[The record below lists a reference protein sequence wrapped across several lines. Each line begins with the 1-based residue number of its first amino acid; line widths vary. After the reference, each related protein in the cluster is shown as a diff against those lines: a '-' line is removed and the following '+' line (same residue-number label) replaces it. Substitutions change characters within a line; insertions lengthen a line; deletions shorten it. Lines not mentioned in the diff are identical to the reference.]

1 MSRPLW
7 VPMSGAIAK
16 DQLVDTI
23 ANNLANMNTQGFKT
37 DDVTFKEILA
47 RSENPNP
54 SPGIPRSPIK
64 DKDLYP
70 MEGRDQAYTM
80 VSGTHT
86 NFRQGGLKVTE
97 NPLDIALEGPG
108 FIEVATPQGIR
119 FTRLGSLKLGADGRL
134 ITTQGYPVLS
144 AKTAP
149 AAEARSPAAASSDPQ
164 ARLINLSGRDGAV
177 HINELG
183 ELYMEDDQVA
193 KLSIVEFQNGPK
205 MKKVGDGLY
214 QNIGDPATN
223 PEAPASLTMVR
234 QGMLEQSNVN
244 PVEEMTKLIKA
255 NRMFEM
261 DLKAM
266 KTVDSML
273 GKEAN
278 EIGKF

>member
-1 MSRPLW
+1 MSRQLW

-23 ANNLANMNTQGFKT
+23 ANNLANMNTQGFKA
-37 DDVTFKEILA
+37 DDVTFKEVLA

-54 SPGIPRSPIK
+54 NPGIPRSPIK

-70 MEGRDQAYTM
+70 IEGRDQAFTM

-108 FIEVATPQGIR
+108 FLEVATPKGIR

-134 ITTQGYPVLS
+134 VTSQGYPVLS
-144 AKTAP
+144 ARTDGTIRGP
-149 AAEARSPAAASSDPQ
+149 ASQNSDPQ
-164 ARLINLSGRDGAV
+164 ARLINLSGRDGGV

-183 ELYMEDDQVA
+183 ELYMQDDQVA
-193 KLSIVEFQNGPK
+193 KLSIVEFENGPK
-205 MKKVGDGLY
+205 LKKVGDGLY
-214 QNIGDPATN
+214 ENIGDPATN
-223 PEAPASLTMVR
+223 PEVAATQTNVR
-234 QGMLEQSNVN
+234 QGMIEQSNVN

-273 GKEAN
+273 GKEVN
-278 EIGKF
+278 DIGKF